1 MNGNQNNCN
10 KELTFIYKH
19 DIVNKQGEL
28 EMSNEN
34 KVKAVS
40 KVVEPIEP
48 AISELTC
55 QAFTFFRNPLNGVF
69 YTVKIK
75 FDPALTTA
83 EFSDKEI
90 AGDDKQVAVE
100 RLKILLATKLFP

>member
-1 MNGNQNNCN
+1 
-10 KELTFIYKH
+10 
-19 DIVNKQGEL
+19 
-28 EMSNEN
+28 MSNEN